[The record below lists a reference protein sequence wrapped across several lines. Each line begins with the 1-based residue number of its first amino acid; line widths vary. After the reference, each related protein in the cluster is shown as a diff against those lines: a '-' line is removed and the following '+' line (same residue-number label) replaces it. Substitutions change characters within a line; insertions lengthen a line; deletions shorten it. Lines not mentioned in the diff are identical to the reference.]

1 MQDEAK
7 MEFCAECDD
16 YGVCSG
22 IPCAEH
28 FLFDKMI
35 KELNEAVVNGLLW
48 GDMVVEEEAAYL
60 ATESDSAKKD
70 RLKKM
75 TLEKRKELDGLK
87 AYVVG
92 KTKSRS
98 CEMVG
103 GKHVLKLKMPKM
115 CENVKEGDVVLP
127 DGSTYKGGCWAHNE
141 KCCPFMHPGEE
152 KIYIFPDHRP
162 LRLVN
167 GEAPKIYTNAVY
179 YSTKSEPKP
188 VPAKPQSTFKDS
200 W

>member
-1 MQDEAK
+1 MDY
-7 MEFCAECDD
+7 CVDCDD

-22 IPCAEH
+22 IPCALH

-35 KELNEAVVNGLLW
+35 KELNEAVENSLLW
-48 GDMVVEEEAAYL
+48 GDMVVEQEAAYL
-60 ATESDSAKKD
+60 ATETDSAKKD

-75 TLEKRKELDGLK
+75 TLEKRKEMDGLK
-87 AYVVG
+87 SYVVG
-92 KTKSRS
+92 KTKARS

-103 GKHVLKLKMPKM
+103 GKHVLKLKVSKI
-115 CENVKEGDVVLP
+115 CENVNEPDVVLP
-127 DGSTYKGGCWAHNE
+127 DGTIYGGGCWAHNE

-152 KIYIFPDHRP
+152 KIYVFPDHRP

-167 GEAPKIYTNAVY
+167 GEVPKIYNNAVY
-179 YSTKSEPKP
+179 YSTKSVAKP
-188 VPAKPQSTFKDS
+188 VPAKSTFKDS